1 MKHLEFTRI
10 LIKAYMNGIL
20 QRDVLTLL
28 KKNQT
33 IEGEFFSAKMYSD
46 FLLIKTSSTG
56 CLSNASLNGGLQ
68 RCSAII
74 NYSLYGKE
82 DSMLTLFFE
91 VDDVPH
97 FCKRMRMLG
106 LDIEREW
113 PDKAEMR
120 DPDSRKVVIM
130 ESLL

>member
-1 MKHLEFTRI
+1 MKRFYVDALETD
-10 LIKAYMNGIL
+10 IKEEKPGR
-20 QRDVLTLL
+20 QLTIQAG
-28 KKNQT
+28 K
-33 IEGEFFSAKMYSD
+33 
-46 FLLIKTSSTG
+46 LLITFE
-56 CLSNASLNGGLQ
+56 N
-68 RCSAII
+68 
-74 NYSLYGKE
+74 LYGKE

-120 DPDSRKVVIM
+120 DPDSRKIVIM